1 MSPRKRSVSAWV
13 RILHRWISLAFVV
26 AAALV
31 IIPVIPQGAVW
42 NTISTIAILLLILLL
57 LTGIWTAVH
66 HYVVRI
72 RASARR
78 TARSASAA

>member
-42 NTISTIAILLLILLL
+42 NTISAIAILLLILLL
-57 LTGIWTAVH
+57 LTGIWTAAH
-66 HYVVRI
+66 HYVVRF